1 MLSHCCASCGKPLGH
16 DSRVYARDLAMWV
29 AACPRCGLAVRWS
42 PRRSRTPLRVWNRL
56 RALNNRLGVALGAA
70 QVAGVLAAVIGG
82 VLADSGPDGLRLAL
96 LGDPARLSGG
106 LSGFALL
113 ECCCA
118 LLAAVSAVAIAP
130 HRHLVARWFA
140 AWTLGVLP
148 VVAIL
153 VSLPLLF
160 DQRDTLEKSRAILG
174 EGSWPFVLLACAVPV
189 ALSLAL
195 AALIAPLHRPFA
207 RWFIRRH
214 RRHASQLHATG

>member
-1 MLSHCCASCGKPLGH
+1 
-16 DSRVYARDLAMWV
+16 MWV
-29 AACPRCGLAVRWS
+29 AACPRCGFAVRWS

-82 VLADSGPDGLRLAL
+82 LLAETGPDGLRAMLHGNA
-96 LGDPARLSGG
+96 AWLSGG
-106 LSGFALL
+106 LAGFALL

-130 HRHLVARWFA
+130 HRQLVARWFA

-153 VSLPLLF
+153 VSLPLMF
-160 DQRDTLEKSRAILG
+160 DQEDTLAKSRAILG
-174 EGSWPFVLLACAVPV
+174 EDSRLFVLMACAFPV
-189 ALSLAL
+189 VVSLPL
-195 AALIAPLHRPFA
+195 AALIAPLHRSVA
-207 RWFIRRH
+207 RWFVRRH
-214 RRHASQLHATG
+214 RRLTAQLHAMG